1 MANKVKFDRDE
12 AIDKA
17 TLLFWQQGF
26 GGTSMRDLQQHLDM
40 RPGSIYASF
49 GSKDNLFKEVIR
61 CYGEHCLQGLDNFQR
76 DASSPLAG
84 LQAFIYHVTLGEEEP
99 GQCRLCLLAKTL
111 SELPPEQQELITA
124 AQQALLL
131 VEDKFEQILQR
142 ARELN
147 QLSSNADC
155 HRLAKWLQMQIM
167 GLRTYAKSQVAQAEL
182 EMMIDDIFTSLKS
195 R

>member
-12 AIDKA
+12 VIDKA

-49 GSKDNLFKEVIR
+49 GSKDNLFKEVIK
-61 CYGEHCLQGLDNFQR
+61 CYGEQCLQALECFQL

-84 LQAFIYHVTLGEEEP
+84 LKSFIHHVTLGEEEP

-111 SELPPEQQELITA
+111 SELPAEQQELIAA

-131 VEDKFEQILQR
+131 VEDKFEQILLR
-142 ARELN
+142 AREL
-147 QLSSNADC
+147 QELSPGADC
-155 HRLAKWLQMQIM
+155 QRLAKWLQMQLM
-167 GLRTYAKSQVAQAEL
+167 GLRAYAKSQVGKAEL

>member
-12 AIDKA
+12 VIDKA

-49 GSKDNLFKEVIR
+49 GSKDNLFKEVIK
-61 CYGEHCLQGLDNFQR
+61 CYGEQCLQALDRFQL
-76 DASSPLAG
+76 DASGPLVG
-84 LQAFIYHVTLGEEEP
+84 LKNFIHHVTLGEEEP
-99 GQCRLCLLAKTL
+99 AQCRLCLLAKTL
-111 SELPPEQQELITA
+111 SELPAEQQELIAA

-131 VEDKFEQILQR
+131 VEGKFEQILLR
-142 ARELN
+142 AREL
-147 QLSSNADC
+147 QELSSGADC
-155 HRLAKWLQMQIM
+155 QRLAKWLQMQLM
-167 GLRTYAKSQVAQAEL
+167 GLRAYAKSQAGKAEL